1 MGIKDNEKLAKRVR
15 SASFLVAVGMVVGSL
30 AGFLFTPPHQNDGG
44 MTSQNLYHDHSL
56 SSWHPTTS
64 YGSSGSSSHAH
75 DDDDN
80 TNAMHDARDIK
91 AAPTPKG
98 ISIIE

>member
-44 MTSQNLYHDHSL
+44 MTSQNLYHDHL
-56 SSWHPTTS
+56 AFKLAP
-64 YGSSGSSSHAH
+64 
-75 DDDDN
+75 DDELRIFWFFV
-80 TNAMHDARDIK
+80 TRAR
-91 AAPTPKG
+91 
-98 ISIIE
+98 